1 MVKRVKKGKPIKRKL
16 ISKISKSCKLAQRR
30 MIDRRNVVTDLIGLG
45 YKIDEILIIV
55 KDKGFKVTDRT
66 IYSDYNS
73 VMGIVDWE
81 KETKKMAVK
90 LEWGETRA
98 AREYIASKDPKDKGM
113 WLSIYRQFQHTKTNF
128 LRKRDINIYNADKID
143 VHNGDKNIKID
154 LDTLL
159 DSIDKSKR
167 EVIEI
172 VK

>member
-1 MVKRVKKGKPIKRKL
+1 MSSEGDQMKSSEKIGEITKSLLKSQKEMEGAKKGSDNPFFK
-16 ISKISKSCKLAQRR
+16 SK
-30 MIDRRNVVTDLIGLG
+30 
-45 YKIDEILIIV
+45 
-55 KDKGFKVTDRT
+55 
-66 IYSDYNS
+66 YSDYNS